1 MHIVTGENGREPKDV
16 ADEDIQQPSEQT
28 RYP

>member
-1 MHIVTGENGREPKDV
+1 MHIVTGEGGREAKDV
-16 ADEDIQQPSEQT
+16 ADEDIQQPTERT

>member
-1 MHIVTGENGREPKDV
+1 MHVVTEKDGREAKDV
-16 ADEDIQQPSEQT
+16 ADEDIQQPSERT

>member
-1 MHIVTGENGREPKDV
+1 MHVIDEGAGREAKDV
-16 ADEDIQQPSEQT
+16 ADEDIQQPADQT